1 MAEVVRFP
9 FRNEK
14 LICLAERYL
23 WDVSYRPRRV
33 GMAILLRY
41 RTMGLPWDLSVG
53 HLAVAANSPTRR
65 ANGSVRPSSHRSK
78 RPAGSRF
85 VSEDDGQP

>member
-53 HLAVAANSPTRR
+53 HLAVAANLTYPARQR
-65 ANGSVRPSSHRSK
+65 VRTTL
-78 RPAGSRF
+78 
-85 VSEDDGQP
+85 VSQV